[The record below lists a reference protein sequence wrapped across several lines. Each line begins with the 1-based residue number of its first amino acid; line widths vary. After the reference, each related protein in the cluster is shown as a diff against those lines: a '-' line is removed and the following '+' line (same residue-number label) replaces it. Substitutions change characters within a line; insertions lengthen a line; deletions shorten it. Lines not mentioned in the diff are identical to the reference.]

1 MPGSARPSSPSVGQA
16 LRERRGHH
24 GWTLADVAERTG
36 ISKSTLSKIENDLIS
51 PSYQSILQLCAGL
64 GIEIGDLMSGA
75 DKGSEKTRVLTGRR
89 SISHGNTG
97 LT

>member
-1 MPGSARPSSPSVGQA
+1 MPGSAGPASSPSVGQA

-24 GWTLADVAERTG
+24 GWILADVAERTG

-64 GIEIGDLMSGA
+64 GIEN
-75 DKGSEKTRVLTGRR
+75 RR
-89 SISHGNTG
+89 SNVRGPAETRG
-97 LT
+97 KLRGR